1 MGSRSNSSSRSSSI
15 TSINSGDDTDNNNN
29 RSSCDTDPILEDII
43 DALDL
48 WTQKILV
55 LETDLQQNSDIKK
68 TIVDCLQ
75 RQVLDGLLKDQD
87 AKELQYVLDLWGN
100 LHRAYACRKCG
111 VDFVDEEALTNLLEL
126 FSLKQISKSFFI
138 RVALELCRTDSSSG
152 EVV

>member
-1 MGSRSNSSSRSSSI
+1 MDSTNNSSSNNNGSI
-15 TSINSGDDTDNNNN
+15 KSGDSDN
-29 RSSCDTDPILEDII
+29 RSSGGCDTDPILEDII

-100 LHRAYACRKCG
+100 LHRAYACKKCG
-111 VDFVDEEALTNLLEL
+111 VDFVDEEALANLLEL
-126 FSLKQISKSFFI
+126 FSL
-138 RVALELCRTDSSSG
+138 
-152 EVV
+152 